1 MQTSA
6 HPYRIGGIALVLVLL
21 AVLPALSFAQLG
33 EEAGA
38 LNFQVQIGHTQTLQ
52 LTLANGGSTPIGFR
66 VQTPKVSQENN
77 QITPNIT
84 ISPLYGTIAP
94 YSTFPVNVTVFMS
107 INNTPGA
114 ATWNIQISAVEASN
128 ASNPGGAVI
137 QAGVLKIA
145 TIQAISSTTTTSTTT
160 TTIAQVAAK
169 VSVPASTLII
179 IAVVMVIII
188 VIATALLLLRKRAP
202 PSKHKEHE
210 NR

>member
-1 MQTSA
+1 
-6 HPYRIGGIALVLVLL
+6 
-21 AVLPALSFAQLG
+21 
-33 EEAGA
+33 
-38 LNFQVQIGHTQTLQ
+38 
-52 LTLANGGSTPIGFR
+52 NGGSTLIGFR
-66 VQTPKVSQENN
+66 VQTPKVSQEDN
-77 QITPNIT
+77 QITLNIT
-84 ISPLYGTIAP
+84 IIPLYGTIAP

-179 IAVVMVIII
+179 IVVVVVIII
-188 VIATALLLLRKRAP
+188 VIVAVMFLLMMRPP
-202 PSKHKEHE
+202 PSMHKGQQDH
-210 NR
+210 